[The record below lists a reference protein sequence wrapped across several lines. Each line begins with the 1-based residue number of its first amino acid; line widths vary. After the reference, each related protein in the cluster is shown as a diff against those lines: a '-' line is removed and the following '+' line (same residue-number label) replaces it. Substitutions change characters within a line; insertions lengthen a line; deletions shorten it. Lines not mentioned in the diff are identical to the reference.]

1 MADFSMYTKESGFGA
16 EVSASDDSAPEDGSY
31 TAVVEGK
38 DWGAVITKLIVPAVK
53 TARPEQIVNNAVTL
67 TLKTAVFN
75 MDKGAVVQK
84 EVLRSITAVYMSDC
98 TGKKAPDGSGFV
110 TLELPSDPSDTDS
123 NLFLYNPLTG
133 FNTWKDPYRFKI
145 EAPFL
150 VMPAKSCA
158 AVVCP
163 ALTGFSFKE
172 VTDGT
177 CTLSCAYFEPH
188 GTGRKPLI
196 IWLHGAGEGGTD
208 PSIPLMANKAAMFA
222 SAETQR
228 IFGGNAYVLVP
239 QTPKVWMTTGGTPYD
254 ISDAAE
260 QTKSSLYTGTVKLII
275 DMFIAGHPDTD
286 TDRIYIGG
294 ASNGGYMTMNMLL
307 LYPGFFAAAFPV
319 CEGYPDPWISDKQI
333 AQLSKEHIWFTAA
346 STDTVVD
353 PELYVIPTVNRL
365 RAAGAGDIHESLFE
379 KVVDTSGLYHNTD
392 GIPYEYLGHWSWIY
406 MLNNECVDKGVDILH
421 WLAGRKKQQIA
432 IS

>member
-1 MADFSMYTKESGFGA
+1 MTDFCFLNKKSDFLPRLSAA
-16 EVSASDDSAPEDGSY
+16 EDSAPGDGSY

-38 DWGAVITKLIVPAVK
+38 DWGAVITKLIVPAAK
-53 TARPEQIVNNAVTL
+53 TARPEQIGNDVVKL
-67 TLKTAVFN
+67 TLKTAVFD
-75 MDKGAVVQK
+75 MDEGISVQK
-84 EVLRSITAVYMSDC
+84 EVLRDITAVYASDC
-98 TGKKAPDGSGFV
+98 TGRKTAGWSGFI

-123 NLFLYNPLTG
+123 NLFLYNPQTG
-133 FNTWKDPYRFKI
+133 FNTWKDPYQFKI
-145 EAPFL
+145 EASFL
-150 VMPAKSCA
+150 ARPAEAWA

-163 ALTGFSFKE
+163 VLNGFSFRE
-172 VTDGT
+172 ITDGNS
-177 CTLSCAYFEPH
+177 TLSCAYFEPH

-208 PSIPLMANKAAMFA
+208 PSVPIMANKAAMFA

-239 QTPKVWMTTGGTPYD
+239 QTPKVWMTTGGIPYD
-254 ISDAAE
+254 ISDATE

-275 DMFIAGHPDTD
+275 DMFIVGHPDID

-294 ASNGGYMTMNMLL
+294 ASNGGYMTVNMLL
-307 LYPGFFAAAFPV
+307 NYPGFFAAAFPV
-319 CEGYPDPWISDKQI
+319 CEAYPDSWISDKQI

-353 PELYVIPTVNRL
+353 PELYMIPTVNRL

-379 KVVDTSGLYHNTD
+379 KVVDTSGLYHNIG